1 MPNPVIRFRIDFSQD
16 SNVGPG
22 KIELLEAIQSS
33 GSLSQ
38 AARDIGMSYRR
49 AWQLME
55 SLNAAFMEPLTIASV
70 GGKGGGGVQIT
81 KFGAILMKSYR
92 ALEADIAKTAANHL
106 HAVIPN
112 VAGSR
117 AAKSKA
123 PRRPLAR
130 KSKAQHWSKTQR

>member
-1 MPNPVIRFRIDFSQD
+1 MPMPAIRFRIDFSQD
-16 SNVGPG
+16 TNVGPG

-55 SLNAAFMEPLTIASV
+55 SLNASFREPLAIATV
-70 GGKGGGGVQIT
+70 GGKGGGGVQISRL
-81 KFGAILMKSYR
+81 GERLVKSYR
-92 ALEADIAKTAANHL
+92 ALEAEIAQTAVRHL
-106 HAVIPN
+106 STIAPYVAVSPTSK
-112 VAGSR
+112 G
-117 AAKSKA
+117 KA

-130 KSKAQHWSKTQR
+130 KAKAQYRGVRK